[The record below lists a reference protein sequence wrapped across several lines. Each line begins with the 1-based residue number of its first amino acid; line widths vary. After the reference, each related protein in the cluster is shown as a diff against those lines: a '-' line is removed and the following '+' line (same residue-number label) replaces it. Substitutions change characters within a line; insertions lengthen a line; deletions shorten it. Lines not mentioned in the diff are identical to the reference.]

1 MKKVKLF
8 EDYSI
13 EEKKIT
19 IEWDD
24 DNHSFVFSDGEV
36 ARVDY
41 DGDFQYRGEWFQTI
55 DHESGEDLIKD
66 LEKKFKKDKFAYVGE
81 SYINEGKVK
90 VFVDKI
96 VSRMVE
102 GGLGVSYS
110 HKLREEIKDKIEGI
124 VKDTLKKYDYVVE
137 SNSEDV
143 KEGVWSKSALAS
155 MNRKSMDYRYFLT
168 NENGDIIQD
177 NLKTMSSV
185 KKALDTSRRWD
196 GTFPGYG
203 VPKIINVHDL
213 KKGGEVIEQWD
224 WDGKWGSPRST
235 SDIDSQ
241 YIKYIPENL
250 NESANDV
257 NKSYDKIIE
266 LLKKEAR
273 KLNDDDAYELHEKLK
288 TFFNKLF

>member
-55 DHESGEDLIKD
+55 DHESGDDLIKD

-81 SYINEGKVK
+81 SYIKEGKVK

-110 HKLREEIKDKIEGI
+110 YKLREEIKDKIEGI

-137 SNSEDV
+137 S
-143 KEGVWSKSALAS
+143 KESDALAKEIDKA
-155 MNRKSMDYRYFLT
+155 MMEIDEL
-168 NENGDIIQD
+168 
-177 NLKTMSSV
+177 MSYKDFADAV
-185 KKALDTSRRWD
+185 ATILRDLY
-196 GTFPGYG
+196 GTHNYMPF
-203 VPKIINVHDL
+203 
-213 KKGGEVIEQWD
+213 
-224 WDGKWGSPRST
+224 
-235 SDIDSQ
+235 
-241 YIKYIPENL
+241 IK
-250 NESANDV
+250 
-257 NKSYDKIIE
+257 E
-266 LLKKEAR
+266 LQKRL
-273 KLNDDDAYELHEKLK
+273 
-288 TFFNKLF
+288 